1 MMKSKIFF
9 IIFAWNQITQKG
21 KEKNKTF
28 STFKEDTKKLIGLGH
43 CWAGIG
49 ILNCFV
55 GLKFKMCGLGPW

>member
-21 KEKNKTF
+21 KEKNK
-28 STFKEDTKKLIGLGH
+28 KDTQKLIGLGH
-43 CWAGIG
+43 LGIG

-55 GLKFKMCGLGPW
+55 GLKFEMWALGPW